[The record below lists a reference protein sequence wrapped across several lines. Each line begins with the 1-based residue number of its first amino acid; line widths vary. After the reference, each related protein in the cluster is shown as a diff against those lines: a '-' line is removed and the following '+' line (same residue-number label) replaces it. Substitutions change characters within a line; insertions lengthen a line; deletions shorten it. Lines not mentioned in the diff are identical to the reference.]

1 MNTANT
7 VQGKYLITTYHKGD
21 TKRTKNYRATS
32 PFCAFSKWLPV
43 LFLLIAAQAYSQI
56 KLPRL
61 ISDGAVLQRDATLTI
76 WGWASAGESVELTFK
91 KKKFKTRA
99 DASGN
104 WTIKL
109 PAQTAGGPH
118 EMTFKGKNEIT
129 VRNILFG
136 DVWLC
141 SGQSNMVHQMNIHDV
156 LYAKDIVEANY
167 PQIRQFLVPTRTNLQ
182 QPEMD
187 LQSGSWEAAIGEN
200 VRPFSAVAYFF
211 AQKLYEKYRIP
222 IGLINASVGGTPIE
236 AWTSEEG
243 LKDFGEIVNT
253 IQQNKDTGYVNT
265 KNRTAAAANKPKP
278 ETDLGLTNES
288 KWYDVT
294 YRPIGW
300 RNINIP
306 GYWEDQGIKELNG
319 VVWYRREIE
328 VPETMVGK
336 PAKVFLGRIVDADV
350 LYINGKQIGQTS
362 YQYPQRRYSV
372 PSNVLKAG
380 KNLIVVR
387 VINHAGKGGFVPD
400 KPYCLFS
407 EKDTIDLKGTWQ
419 YKVGDVFPPRSPAPQ
434 PIAAQNQP
442 TALYNAMI
450 APLKMHTVKGVLW
463 YQGESNTSRP
473 VEYEKLLPALIADW
487 RTKFSQPQ
495 LPFIYAQLPGFMDYT
510 YLPSE
515 SNWARLRESQRK
527 ALSVPNTAMTV
538 NIDLGEWND
547 MHPDN
552 KKDVGERMALAAMK
566 IVYQEELVY
575 SGPLFEKA
583 SIEGNKIII
592 SFNHVGGGLMADDG
606 EPLREFAIAG
616 SDKKFE
622 WAKTIIEGDKV
633 IVWSDQISNPQY
645 VRYAWADNPDVNL
658 YNKEGLPA
666 SPFTTEN

>member
-1 MNTANT
+1 MRTTNTI
-7 VQGKYLITTYHKGD
+7 QGEHLITTYHKGD
-21 TKRTKNYRATS
+21 TRS
-32 PFCAFSKWLPV
+32 ICAFSKWFPV
-43 LFLLIAAQAYSQI
+43 LLLLIASQAYCQI
-56 KLPRL
+56 QLPRL
-61 ISDGAVLQRDATLTI
+61 ISDGAVLQRDAELNI
-76 WGWASAGESVELTFK
+76 WGWASTGESVELTFR

-104 WTIKL
+104 WTMKL
-109 PAQTAGGPH
+109 PAQSAGGPY

-156 LYAKDIVEANY
+156 TYATDIAEANY
-167 PQIRQFLVPTRTNLQ
+167 PHIRQFLVSTRTNLQ
-182 QPEMD
+182 EPEMD

-211 AQKLYEKYRIP
+211 ARKLYEKYRIP

-243 LKDFGEIVNT
+243 LKDFGEIVKT
-253 IQQNKDTGYVNT
+253 IQQNKDTAYVNST
-265 KNRTAAAANKPKP
+265 NRAAAAANKTRP
-278 ETDLGLTNES
+278 EADLGLTTEP
-288 KWYDVT
+288 KWYEVT
-294 YRPIGW
+294 YQATGW

-306 GYWEDQGIKELNG
+306 GYWEDQGIKDLNG
-319 VVWYRREIE
+319 VVWYRNEIE
-328 VPETMVGK
+328 VPASMIGK
-336 PAKVFLGRIVDADV
+336 PAKVFLGRIVDADA
-350 LYINGKQIGQTS
+350 LYINGKQVGRTT
-362 YQYPQRRYSV
+362 YQYPQRRYPV

-387 VINHAGKGGFVPD
+387 VINHSGKGGFVPD
-400 KPYCLFS
+400 KPYCLFT

-419 YKVGDVFPPRSPAPQ
+419 YKVGDVFPPRPPAPQ

-450 APLKMHTVKGVLW
+450 APLKKYSLTGILW

-473 VEYEKLLPALIADW
+473 DEYEKLLPALIADW
-487 RTKFSQPQ
+487 RYKFNQPQ

-527 ALSVPNTAMTV
+527 ALSVPQTAMTV

-547 MHPDN
+547 VHPDN

-566 IVYQEELVY
+566 IVYGEELVY

-592 SFNHVGGGLMADDG
+592 SFKHVGGGLMADDG
-606 EPLREFAIAG
+606 ESLREFAIAG
-616 SDKKFE
+616 SDKKFQ
-622 WAKTIIEGDKV
+622 WAKAIIEGDKV
-633 IVWSDQISNPQY
+633 IVWSDQISNPQH

>member
-1 MNTANT
+1 MHTVNTFP
-7 VQGKYLITTYHKGD
+7 GKYLTKKYHKSD
-21 TKRTKNYRATS
+21 TKRTKNYSATM
-32 PFCAFSKWLPV
+32 PFCVFSKWFPV
-43 LFLLIAAQAYSQI
+43 LFLLIATQVYSQI
-56 KLPRL
+56 QLPRL
-61 ISDGAVLQRDATLTI
+61 ISDGAVLQRDAALTI
-76 WGWASAGESVELTFK
+76 WGRASAGESVELTFRK
-91 KKKFKTRA
+91 KKLKTHA

-109 PAQTAGGPH
+109 PAQAAGGPY

-141 SGQSNMVHQMNIHDV
+141 SGQSNMVHQLNIHDV
-156 LYAKDIVEANY
+156 TYATDIVEAHY

-187 LQSGSWEAAIGEN
+187 FPSVSWEAAIGEN

-211 AQKLYEKYRIP
+211 ARKLYEKYRIP

-243 LKDFGEIVNT
+243 LKDFGEIMNT

-265 KNRTAAAANKPKP
+265 TNRIAAAANKPKP
-278 ETDLGLTNES
+278 ETDSGLTTEPN
-288 KWYDVT
+288 WYDVN

-306 GYWEDQGIKELNG
+306 GYWEDQGIKDLNG
-319 VVWYRREIE
+319 VVWYRKEI
-328 VPETMVGK
+328 VIPETMVGK

-362 YQYPQRRYSV
+362 YQYPQRRYPV

-380 KNLIVVR
+380 KNILVIR
-387 VINHAGKGGFVPD
+387 VINHEGKGGFVPD
-400 KPYCLFS
+400 KPYCLLV
-407 EKDTIDLKGTWQ
+407 EKDTLDLKGTWQ
-419 YKVGDVFPPRSPAPQ
+419 YKVGDVFPPRSPALQ

-450 APLKMHTVKGVLW
+450 APLRTYALKGVLW

-473 VEYEKLLPALIADW
+473 AEYEKLLPAFIVDW

-510 YLPSE
+510 YLPAE

-547 MHPDN
+547 VHPDN
-552 KKDVGERMALAAMK
+552 KRDVGERMALAAMN
-566 IVYQEELVY
+566 IVYRDELVY

-583 SIEGNKIII
+583 TIEGNKIII
-592 SFNHVGGGLMADDG
+592 SFKHVGSGLMAADG

-616 SDKKFE
+616 PDKKFE
-622 WAKTIIEGDKV
+622 WAKAIIEGDKV

-658 YNKEGLPA
+658 YNQEGLPA